1 MFRTGN
7 VSRPLHDPSP
17 AHKETEIDRSRR
29 TAHGG
34 LHTTP
39 SPAFRSR
46 ALFFFMYT
54 PKRKR
59 EDVESCQKK
68 VKNASEREKQ
78 AYSTS
83 EEWPVYSHPEGGIVK
98 ITPWGSLRQFQD
110 QNGNTVTKFE
120 DKGFQDYAFAYG
132 NASGNGQNNVYEL
145 PTTPQSMYR
154 SSPAPTSVSNGDKI
168 DFSPLDEAESYVR
181 EGYGSDEWQRYGQEQ
196 ENYFGMQDNDAME

>member
-1 MFRTGN
+1 MQGSQFSEN
-7 VSRPLHDPSP
+7 LPSVSGETYGTQRNRNHTSCTHKSPAPSPLHIHP
-17 AHKETEIDRSRR
+17 
-29 TAHGG
+29 
-34 LHTTP
+34 P
-39 SPAFRSR
+39 SPAFPSR
-46 ALFFFMYT
+46 ALFYFMYT

-59 EDVESCQKK
+59 EDVESYQKK

-120 DKGFQDYAFAYG
+120 DKGFQDYAFAC
-132 NASGNGQNNVYEL
+132 GNGQNHVYEL

-154 SSPAPTSVSNGDKI
+154 SSPAPTSMSNGDKI
-168 DFSPLDEAESYVR
+168 DFSPLDEAESYV
-181 EGYGSDEWQRYGQEQ
+181 SKKSTLA
-196 ENYFGMQDNDAME
+196 FKMTMMQWNKMYNSVL

>member
-1 MFRTGN
+1 MQGSQFSEN
-7 VSRPLHDPSP
+7 LPSVSGETYGTQRNRNHTSCTHKSPAPSPLHIHP
-17 AHKETEIDRSRR
+17 
-29 TAHGG
+29 
-34 LHTTP
+34 P
-39 SPAFRSR
+39 SPAFPSR

-59 EDVESCQKK
+59 EDVESYQKK

-110 QNGNTVTKFE
+110 QNGN
-120 DKGFQDYAFAYG
+120 
-132 NASGNGQNNVYEL
+132 NVYEL

-154 SSPAPTSVSNGDKI
+154 SSPAPTSMSNGDKI

-181 EGYGSDEWQRYGQEQ
+181 EGYGSDEWQSYGQEQ
-196 ENYFGMQDNDAME
+196 ENYFGMQNDNDAME